1 MATLTISSTYTVSP
15 DPVVVPQ
22 DGKLDIV
29 VPTGGCVICLQS
41 DLGGKG
47 KYDLTE
53 DKTIDLKGHPNST
66 IGYDVFAP
74 GKKDCPD
81 RAKRNAHSIQIGSGM
96 PS

>member
-1 MATLTISSTYTVSP
+1 MATLTISSTYTVTP
-15 DPVVVPQ
+15 DPVVVPLE
-22 DGKLDIV
+22 GKLDIV

-47 KYDLTE
+47 KWDLTG

-66 IGYDVFAP
+66 VGYDVLAP
-74 GKKDCPD
+74 GSECPT
-81 RAKRNAHSIQIGSGM
+81 RVKRNAHSIQIGSGM